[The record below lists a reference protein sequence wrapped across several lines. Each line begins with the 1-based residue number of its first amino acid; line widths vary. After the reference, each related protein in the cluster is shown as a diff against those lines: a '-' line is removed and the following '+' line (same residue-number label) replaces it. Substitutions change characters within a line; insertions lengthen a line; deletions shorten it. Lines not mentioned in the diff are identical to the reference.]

1 MFELPELFGS
11 PYVLPA
17 IIVVVVLLLLLLLL
31 SVSRRRRTRSAGK
44 AGTPVGGAATGR
56 GPTAATAA
64 AARGY
69 TAGREASD
77 GLAKPATSAA
87 RSTGTV
93 LPSDA
98 DPVTTV
104 VADLLQGWGDIT
116 PEDTNRLRIFRAD
129 KVAAAIAATEVPKN
143 LKNSEQ
149 VRARLNQ
156 LRHYASS
163 LQQAPATGQ
172 VVPPEFQEEIPAE
185 ETAGEERAAETSW
198 GVEKSAAVADAA
210 VSWYGA
216 ALSDKAADETSEA
229 PKSAG
234 GETIGPVTENET
246 EVLSEEQPEVVEE
259 MTAEIVEEQLPEVD
273 EAAEPAEVD
282 EAAEPAEVD
291 DGDSFFSDL
300 GVVVST
306 ADELLA
312 LPSAEQTGML
322 AFLSPAE
329 LGTVFRRSDDPE
341 LKKSVIDTLENIGN
355 TSSLDVIH
363 DCLDDPDPE
372 IQVYAL
378 DAADRLLGVDQ

>member
-77 GLAKPATSAA
+77 GLTKPATSAA

-149 VRARLNQ
+149 VRARLNH

-172 VVPPEFQEEIPAE
+172 VVPPEFQEEIAAE

-198 GVEKSAAVADAA
+198 GVEKSAAVAGAT

-216 ALSDKAADETSEA
+216 ALADKAAGETDEA
-229 PKSAG
+229 PKR
-234 GETIGPVTENET
+234 V
-246 EVLSEEQPEVVEE
+246 EVDTVEPSTKKEAEVFSEEQPEVVEE
-259 MTAEIVEEQLPEVD
+259 MTAEIVEEQLP
-273 EAAEPAEVD
+273 EVD

-312 LPSAEQTGML
+312 LPSGEQAGML
-322 AFLSPAE
+322 AFLSPSE
-329 LGTVFRRSDDPE
+329 LGTVFRRSDDQE

-355 TSSLDVIH
+355 TNSLDVIH